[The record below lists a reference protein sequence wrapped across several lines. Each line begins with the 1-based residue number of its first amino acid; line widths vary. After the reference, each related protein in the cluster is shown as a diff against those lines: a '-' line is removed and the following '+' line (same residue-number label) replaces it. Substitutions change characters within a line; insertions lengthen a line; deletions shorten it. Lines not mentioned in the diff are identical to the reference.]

1 MSAFHDVDCVLF
13 DLDGTLV
20 DTAPDLGDAANQVR
34 IELGLPPLPDAGY
47 RPVASAGARGL
58 LKVALD
64 MAPDHPEYPVRRD
77 ALLAHYRAN
86 LTRRS
91 RLFPGMNAFLVSL
104 ELSGKPWGVV
114 TNKPAFLTDPLMAQL
129 KLDTRAACCVSGD
142 QVPQP
147 KPAPDSLLLALR
159 QVGVSAARTVYVG
172 DDRRDIDAAR
182 AAGIRSIAAAWGY
195 LGPAAP
201 QTWGADALVAAPSD
215 LAALL
220 S

>member
-77 ALLAHYRAN
+77 ALLTGQARLIN
-86 LTRRS
+86 L
-91 RLFPGMNAFLVSL
+91 F
-104 ELSGKPWGVV
+104 K
-114 TNKPAFLTDPLMAQL
+114 K
-129 KLDTRAACCVSGD
+129 
-142 QVPQP
+142 
-147 KPAPDSLLLALR
+147 
-159 QVGVSAARTVYVG
+159 
-172 DDRRDIDAAR
+172 RDIWDNV
-182 AAGIRSIAAAWGY
+182 II
-195 LGPAAP
+195 
-201 QTWGADALVAAPSD
+201 VAKQSLNPESD
-215 LAALL
+215 CQVSDIWDNVIIVAKQSLKPE
-220 S
+220 SDCHVSDI